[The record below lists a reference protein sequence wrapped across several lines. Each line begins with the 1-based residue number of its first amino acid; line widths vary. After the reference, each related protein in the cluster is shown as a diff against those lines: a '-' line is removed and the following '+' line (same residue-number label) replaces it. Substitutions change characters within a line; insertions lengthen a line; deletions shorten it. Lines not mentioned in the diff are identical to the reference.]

1 MFVVIL
7 VLSAYLGYRLCILN
21 QHQTEVPR
29 VVLNQVR
36 ARIRAITAP
45 SSCGRRGVGRT
56 AILMRPTRPLVSR
69 EP

>member
-7 VLSAYLGYRLCILN
+7 ALSAYLGYRLCILN

-45 SSCGRRGVGRT
+45 SSRVAPAVRQCG
-56 AILMRPTRPLVSR
+56 PTC
-69 EP
+69 